1 MPRNAALRPSTAAH
15 PSDAIKTVPY
25 KKNSSTRDVTRAGT
39 EALVTSVV
47 KLFFYGTV
55 LIISASGEVPHIGPR
70 NAALCAAPIS
80 ASDYV

>member
-1 MPRNAALRPSTAAH
+1 M
-15 PSDAIKTVPY
+15 
-25 KKNSSTRDVTRAGT
+25 
-39 EALVTSVV
+39 TSVV

-80 ASDYV
+80 AKEEFRKSHRVALLMLKVVFWMNIGFRF